1 MLCPKVNF
9 AAVFAELLPH
19 SELAAAERCGVN
31 LAQDLIK
38 RLAFLATRP
47 LDQFELHTAQLS
59 EEQNRSSRL
68 QNWHPWLLS
77 FKSPPLHL
85 LQKPL
90 LLEQGMQNNSNQW
103 PAFSIL
109 IGIFQVVLARIQVE
123 EICISLHFIICS
135 VKKLLAKSSLL
146 SDIGIVCNL
155 CLFSSQVLQFT
166 SATHALLSCVKGWY
180 DCNTVKHVIPL
191 NTFSVFY

>member
-1 MLCPKVNF
+1 MSSKSILDEEMLCPKVNF

-68 QNWHPWLLS
+68 QNWPLWLLS

-85 LQKPL
+85 L
-90 LLEQGMQNNSNQW
+90 
-103 PAFSIL
+103 
-109 IGIFQVVLARIQVE
+109 
-123 EICISLHFIICS
+123 
-135 VKKLLAKSSLL
+135 
-146 SDIGIVCNL
+146 
-155 CLFSSQVLQFT
+155 
-166 SATHALLSCVKGWY
+166 
-180 DCNTVKHVIPL
+180 
-191 NTFSVFY
+191 